1 MGQPIAI
8 LTATLMGVLTAN
20 PIGIS
25 TAMYYTALQTATAT
39 AMPTSKVTM
48 TPTASPSHRHTNSV
62 AHGSSNFAAGCT
74 DGDSDSIIETADFL
88 IVLANNSNRNALD
101 SNGITGATKFTSES
115 LICNLFKKYFV
126 VVNIFYQPVRFGPSM
141 SFSSHEKLYHF
152 RKWLITFAL

>member
-1 MGQPIAI
+1 MLTP
-8 LTATLMGVLTAN
+8 TATPNGHPN

-25 TAMYYTALQTATAT
+25 AMYYTALQTATTT
-39 AMPTSKVTM
+39 AMLTSKVTM
-48 TPTASPSHRHTNSV
+48 TPTASPGHRHTNSV

-88 IVLANNSNRNALD
+88 IVLGNNSNRNALG
-101 SNGITGATKFTSES
+101 SNDITGATKFTSES

-126 VVNIFYQPVRFGPSM
+126 VVNFYQPVRFGPSM

-152 RKWLITFAL
+152 VKWLIIFA